1 MIFQTSNRINA
12 EKINHIHS
20 EKLIECQLAIGY
32 SFEDITVLERALTH
46 TSCRLE
52 NNFSNERLEFL
63 GDAVLGMIIS
73 DYLYT
78 SLPHYSEGELTKI
91 KSVVVSQA
99 TLAKVSLEA
108 NLKDF
113 LSVGKGLNDRNFLP
127 RSLLANVF
135 EAIIAAIYIDGGLK
149 AAYNFTMKYLKK
161 EIDIVCKNQHE
172 KNYKSILQQYSQ
184 REYGVTPTYR
194 ILQQIG
200 PDHGKSFEVMVSIK
214 GNEYGRGWGKSKKE
228 AEQLA
233 AKETLK
239 IFIPAL
245 DLVSTD
251 NDEPCI

>member
-1 MIFQTSNRINA
+1 MILHVNNYIN
-12 EKINHIHS
+12 S
-20 EKLIECQLAIGY
+20 EKLIECQFAIGY
-32 SFEDITVLERALTH
+32 SFKNTTVLEKALTH

-73 DYLYT
+73 DYLYK
-78 SLPHYSEGELTKI
+78 SLPQHTEGELTKI

-99 TLAKVSLEA
+99 TLAKVSVEA
-108 NLKDF
+108 NLNDF
-113 LSVGKGLNDRNFLP
+113 LLVGKGLNDRNFLP
-127 RSLLANVF
+127 KSLLANVF
-135 EAIIAAIYIDGGLK
+135 EAVIAAIYIDGGMES
-149 AAYNFTMKYLKK
+149 AYTFIIKYLKK

-184 REYGVTPTYR
+184 KEYGVTPDYR
-194 ILQQIG
+194 VLQQVG
-200 PDHGKSFEVMVSIK
+200 PDHGKSFEVIVLIK

-228 AEQLA
+228 AEQSA

-239 IFIPAL
+239 IFIPAS
-245 DLVSTD
+245 DIVRN